1 MLCVCLCSYV
11 VPSPKFVRQMEDQQT
26 EPSVLSFHRSHMA
39 DSEDDDGEGEG
50 VEEVEEESATDEV
63 SACPVHGVV
72 DGCPIGARFLNFPC
86 YYFSYIFWL
95 II

>member
-1 MLCVCLCSYV
+1 M
-11 VPSPKFVRQMEDQQT
+11 RQMEDQQT

-50 VEEVEEESATDEV
+50 VEGVEEESATDEV

-72 DGCPIGARFLNFPC
+72 DGCPIGARFLKFPSIIFPI
-86 YYFSYIFWL
+86 YFG
-95 II
+95 

>member
-1 MLCVCLCSYV
+1 
-11 VPSPKFVRQMEDQQT
+11 
-26 EPSVLSFHRSHMA
+26 MA

-72 DGCPIGARFLNFPC
+72 DGCPIGARFLKFPSIIFPI
-86 YYFSYIFWL
+86 YFG
-95 II
+95 